1 MNISSSFKPDFESY
15 LYKALLEQLK
25 KQIKELIYRYPNEFH
40 PEDYYLIR
48 MGKFLA
54 IFNVIERGFNY
65 IGLNF
70 RGLEMQEPT
79 SCHNLEA
86 NSIDDIIKSVYDSKK
101 IFYSHPL
108 SIMFCV
114 LIKEI

>member
-1 MNISSSFKPDFESY
+1 MRIRRLWDKLNSALNKDFEAY
-15 LYKALLEQLK
+15 LYKGLLEE
-25 KQIKELIYRYPNEFH
+25 IKAPISELIYRFPDEFQ

-54 IFNVIERGFNY
+54 IFNIIERGSHNLS
-65 IGLNF
+65 LNF

-86 NSIDDIIKSVYDSKK
+86 NSIDNIIKSVFENKSY
-101 IFYSHPL
+101 FYSHAL
-108 SIMFCV
+108 TIM
-114 LIKEI
+114 